1 MLTLIWKRRRF
12 LGDAPPVEVAHAGSL
27 CKYRGV
33 FEVNLRKVI
42 KELDENE
49 D

>member
-1 MLTLIWKRRRF
+1 MLTLIWKWRRF
-12 LGDAPPVEVAHAGSL
+12 LGDAKPVEAAHAGSL
-27 CKYRGV
+27 CKYTAV

>member
-1 MLTLIWKRRRF
+1 MTLSLKRRRF
-12 LGDAPPVEVAHAGSL
+12 LGDATPVEAAHAGSL

-33 FEVNLRKVI
+33 FEVNLRKVL